1 MKLIEELKLKE
12 VIKKIR
18 KYKDEHRSIKF
29 FYRDLDNL
37 KLPSLQ
43 DFSFKKDDE
52 FFDEVNFILSV
63 IVSIIA
69 HPSLS
74 NKGEDIIVRSELA
87 GHISSVLF
95 NKYVKIIDF
104 GKKKMMKWYLNMCIT
119 INILMILKFMKIF
132 LSECLSILYVWS

>member
-52 FFDEVNFILSV
+52 FFDEVNF
-63 IVSIIA
+63 
-69 HPSLS
+69 
-74 NKGEDIIVRSELA
+74 KCYCFYYC
-87 GHISSVLF
+87 SSYSF
-95 NKYVKIIDF
+95 
-104 GKKKMMKWYLNMCIT
+104 
-119 INILMILKFMKIF
+119 
-132 LSECLSILYVWS
+132 